1 MNARRIGNAFSG
13 PFFQPLWTRLHR
25 LALHRMNYGRG
36 VLTNDSGEDWV
47 LRYLA
52 RGYDPVRP
60 FVAFDAGANTGAYT
74 ELVLAAFGD
83 MAQVYCFEPNEATF
97 ALLRSRYA
105 MADCVHCYN
114 VGLSD
119 REETLPLYS
128 DGQRSF
134 LASHYRRPGVPA
146 ASAVQVHCTTVDRFC
161 EAEGID
167 TIDLLKM
174 DIEGHEL
181 KVLQGASG
189 MIESGRIGH
198 IQFEFGDCNIDSR
211 TFFRD
216 FFELLAP
223 RYRIHRIVR
232 RGLAPIDR
240 YDETWEIFKGT
251 NYLAALRA

>member
-13 PFFQPLWTRLHR
+13 PFLQPVWRRLHR

-36 VLTNDSGEDWV
+36 VLTNDSGEEWV
-47 LRYLA
+47 LRYL
-52 RGYDPVRP
+52 RRRHEPIRP

-74 ELVLAAFGD
+74 ELVLAVFGD

-97 ALLRSRYA
+97 ALLKSKYRA
-105 MADCVHCYN
+105 AGCVRCYD

-119 REETLPLYS
+119 KEETLPLYS

-134 LASHYRRPGVPA
+134 LASHYRRPGMSMAPA
-146 ASAVQVHCTTVDRFC
+146 AQVRCTTVDRFC
-161 EAEGID
+161 ETEGVG

-174 DIEGHEL
+174 DVEGHEL
-181 KVLQGASG
+181 QVLRGASG

-198 IQFEFGDCNIDSR
+198 IQFEFGDCNINSR

-216 FFELLAP
+216 FFELLTP

-240 YDETWEIFKGT
+240 YDEACEIFKGT
-251 NYLAALRA
+251 NYLAARR